1 MAGLIQ
7 RLVGEHIEVRVLPA
21 TPLWDVRVDPSQL
34 EQVLLNL
41 VVNARDAMVNGGTLS
56 IETGNVVL
64 DDAYVSVHMGA
75 TLGPNVMLAVSDTG
89 IGIERSIQDRIFEPF
104 FTTKEQGKGTGLGLS
119 MAFGIVN
126 QSGGSIWVYSEPGKG
141 ATFKVFL
148 PRTGVPDI
156 ATLRESE
163 APPPAHGNETVLLTE
178 DEAAVRS
185 VTRRILEH
193 HGYTV
198 LEARPA
204 PKRCTWRSSHL
215 LVTDVVMPKMSG
227 RELAEQLLKARPTL
241 KVLYVSGYTDD
252 TIIHHGVLAEGVAFL
267 QKPIT
272 RAPSLAR

>member
-1 MAGLIQ
+1 
-7 RLVGEHIEVRVLPA
+7 
-21 TPLWDVRVDPSQL
+21 
-34 EQVLLNL
+34 
-41 VVNARDAMVNGGTLS
+41 
-56 IETGNVVL
+56 
-64 DDAYVSVHMGA
+64 
-75 TLGPNVMLAVSDTG
+75 LGPNVMLAVSDTG
-89 IGIERSIQDRIFEPF
+89 IGIDRSIQGRIFEPF

-141 ATFKVFL
+141 STFKVFL
-148 PRTGVPDI
+148 PRTGVPDKV
-156 ATLRESE
+156 AVHESE

-178 DEAAVRS
+178 DEAVVRS

-198 LEARPA
+198 LEAASGAEALRLA
-204 PKRCTWRSSHL
+204 QQCECIHL

-227 RELAEQLLKARPTL
+227 RQLAEQLLKTRPTL

-252 TIIHHGVLAEGVAFL
+252 AIIHHGVLDEGVAFL

-272 RAPSLAR
+272 PSSLARKVRAVLDS